1 MKPIAA
7 AVLCAVLLAAP
18 ARGSAADAG
27 PDTGEAGYRA
37 AMELLQ
43 GSNGAPDRAQAVRL
57 LTEAAARHF
66 ARAEYQLALLEADP
80 AKAAAWLHDAADHGD
95 PDAVARLGAAYLHGR
110 GVAADAEKA
119 ATLFQRAAS
128 RGQPDALY
136 ALATL
141 RLAAAAPGEERGR
154 ACGYLKAA
162 EERGVAV
169 DAGLGRTC
177 ADLTPEE
184 GRWARTVARHVP
196 LLRR

>member
-7 AVLCAVLLAAP
+7 AVLCAALLATP
-18 ARGSAADAG
+18 TRGNAADAS
-27 PDTGEAGYRA
+27 PDIGEASYRA

-43 GSNGAPDRAQAVRL
+43 EKTGAPDREQAVRL

-80 AKAAAWLHDAADHGD
+80 AKAVAWLHDAADHGD

-128 RGQPDALY
+128 RGQPEALY

-141 RLAAAAPGEERGR
+141 RLANAAPGEERGR

-162 EERGVAV
+162 EERSIQV
-169 DAGLGRTC
+169 DPALRQTC
-177 ADLTPEE
+177 AGLTPEE
-184 GRWARTVARHVP
+184 GRWAHTVARHVP